1 MINDNFHIYDT
12 TLRDGAQQEGL
23 NLSVHDKLA
32 IARHLDDLG
41 VGFIEGGWPGAN
53 PKDTEFFKRAQ
64 TELKLKNATF
74 VAFGATRRPNVKAA
88 DDQLLQALAESGAP
102 VVTLVAKSHDR
113 HVDLA
118 LKTNLDENLAMIK
131 DSINF
136 LRSNGQ
142 RVFLDAEHFFDGYKS
157 NKAYATEVVR
167 ASIEAGAD
175 VVALCDTNG
184 GMLPDELTQIVNE
197 VLGTTSA
204 RLGIHC
210 HNDTGCAVANSL
222 AAISAGVTHVQGT
235 LNGYGERTGN
245 ADLVS
250 IIANLELKKKK
261 QVLPEGSLREA
272 FRISHAVAEVT
283 NVAPSARQPY
293 VGVSAFAHKAG
304 LHASAIKVD
313 PAMYQHE
320 DPASVGNDMRMLVSD
335 MAGRASIE
343 LKSQEL
349 GVDLGSDKEVVGRVV
364 NRVKDLEA
372 KGFTFEAADAS
383 FELLLR
389 EEIDGKRAHFFTVKN
404 WETTVIRDSSDK
416 VSSKAKVVITARGN
430 EITATGEGNGPV
442 NAIDTAL
449 RSGLEKI
456 YPELA
461 KLELTDY
468 KVRILEGRLGTGA
481 VTRVLVETSDGDSQ
495 WNTVGVHENV
505 IAASAMALED
515 AVTYGLLRQGR
526 KPEQYLGMSVD
537 LIAQYEEHL
546 VLVRNLSDNSIRG
559 YISDLN
565 SLLEHINKLGVREFK
580 DLELKHIRSWLA
592 YLQSNGASR
601 STLARRI
608 VSIRAFTYWAASQK
622 WIESD
627 IGAALEVPKPLR
639 KLPEVLN
646 QEEANTVVEAMQ
658 LRASE
663 EPTPENLRDLAII
676 EVLYAS
682 GIRVSELCGLNIR
695 DLDFGRNTLQVLGK
709 GNKERVV
716 PLGLPAVRA
725 LQSYLEF
732 ARDSFKNSKSGDAV
746 FLGSRG
752 KRIDQRIARAVVNDA
767 MKAIGSNM
775 SPHGLR
781 HTAATHLL
789 EGGADLRTVQEILGH
804 SSLSTTQIY
813 THVSPERLK
822 EAYKQAHPRA

>member
-1 MINDNFHIYDT
+1 
-12 TLRDGAQQEGL
+12 
-23 NLSVHDKLA
+23 
-32 IARHLDDLG
+32 
-41 VGFIEGGWPGAN
+41 
-53 PKDTEFFKRAQ
+53 
-64 TELKLKNATF
+64 
-74 VAFGATRRPNVKAA
+74 
-88 DDQLLQALAESGAP
+88 
-102 VVTLVAKSHDR
+102 
-113 HVDLA
+113 
-118 LKTNLDENLAMIK
+118 
-131 DSINF
+131 
-136 LRSNGQ
+136 
-142 RVFLDAEHFFDGYKS
+142 
-157 NKAYATEVVR
+157 
-167 ASIEAGAD
+167 
-175 VVALCDTNG
+175 
-184 GMLPDELTQIVNE
+184 
-197 VLGTTSA
+197 
-204 RLGIHC
+204 
-210 HNDTGCAVANSL
+210 
-222 AAISAGVTHVQGT
+222 
-235 LNGYGERTGN
+235 
-245 ADLVS
+245 
-250 IIANLELKKKK
+250 
-261 QVLPEGSLREA
+261 
-272 FRISHAVAEVT
+272 
-283 NVAPSARQPY
+283 
-293 VGVSAFAHKAG
+293 
-304 LHASAIKVD
+304 
-313 PAMYQHE
+313 
-320 DPASVGNDMRMLVSD
+320 
-335 MAGRASIE
+335 
-343 LKSQEL
+343 
-349 GVDLGSDKEVVGRVV
+349 
-364 NRVKDLEA
+364 
-372 KGFTFEAADAS
+372 
-383 FELLLR
+383 
-389 EEIDGKRAHFFTVKN
+389 
-404 WETTVIRDSSDK
+404 
-416 VSSKAKVVITARGN
+416 
-430 EITATGEGNGPV
+430 
-442 NAIDTAL
+442 
-449 RSGLEKI
+449 
-456 YPELA
+456 
-461 KLELTDY
+461 
-468 KVRILEGRLGTGA
+468 
-481 VTRVLVETSDGDSQ
+481 
-495 WNTVGVHENV
+495 
-505 IAASAMALED
+505 
-515 AVTYGLLRQGR
+515 
-526 KPEQYLGMSVD
+526 MSVD

>member
-1 MINDNFHIYDT
+1 
-12 TLRDGAQQEGL
+12 
-23 NLSVHDKLA
+23 
-32 IARHLDDLG
+32 
-41 VGFIEGGWPGAN
+41 
-53 PKDTEFFKRAQ
+53 
-64 TELKLKNATF
+64 
-74 VAFGATRRPNVKAA
+74 
-88 DDQLLQALAESGAP
+88 
-102 VVTLVAKSHDR
+102 
-113 HVDLA
+113 
-118 LKTNLDENLAMIK
+118 
-131 DSINF
+131 
-136 LRSNGQ
+136 
-142 RVFLDAEHFFDGYKS
+142 
-157 NKAYATEVVR
+157 
-167 ASIEAGAD
+167 
-175 VVALCDTNG
+175 
-184 GMLPDELTQIVNE
+184 
-197 VLGTTSA
+197 
-204 RLGIHC
+204 
-210 HNDTGCAVANSL
+210 
-222 AAISAGVTHVQGT
+222 
-235 LNGYGERTGN
+235 
-245 ADLVS
+245 
-250 IIANLELKKKK
+250 
-261 QVLPEGSLREA
+261 
-272 FRISHAVAEVT
+272 
-283 NVAPSARQPY
+283 
-293 VGVSAFAHKAG
+293 
-304 LHASAIKVD
+304 
-313 PAMYQHE
+313 
-320 DPASVGNDMRMLVSD
+320 
-335 MAGRASIE
+335 
-343 LKSQEL
+343 
-349 GVDLGSDKEVVGRVV
+349 
-364 NRVKDLEA
+364 
-372 KGFTFEAADAS
+372 
-383 FELLLR
+383 
-389 EEIDGKRAHFFTVKN
+389 
-404 WETTVIRDSSDK
+404 
-416 VSSKAKVVITARGN
+416 
-430 EITATGEGNGPV
+430 
-442 NAIDTAL
+442 
-449 RSGLEKI
+449 
-456 YPELA
+456 
-461 KLELTDY
+461 
-468 KVRILEGRLGTGA
+468 
-481 VTRVLVETSDGDSQ
+481 
-495 WNTVGVHENV
+495 
-505 IAASAMALED
+505 
-515 AVTYGLLRQGR
+515 
-526 KPEQYLGMSVD
+526 MSVD

-732 ARDSFKNSKSGDAV
+732 ARESFKNSKSGDAV

>member
-1 MINDNFHIYDT
+1 M
-12 TLRDGAQQEGL
+12 
-23 NLSVHDKLA
+23 
-32 IARHLDDLG
+32 
-41 VGFIEGGWPGAN
+41 
-53 PKDTEFFKRAQ
+53 
-64 TELKLKNATF
+64 
-74 VAFGATRRPNVKAA
+74 
-88 DDQLLQALAESGAP
+88 
-102 VVTLVAKSHDR
+102 
-113 HVDLA
+113 
-118 LKTNLDENLAMIK
+118 
-131 DSINF
+131 
-136 LRSNGQ
+136 
-142 RVFLDAEHFFDGYKS
+142 
-157 NKAYATEVVR
+157 
-167 ASIEAGAD
+167 
-175 VVALCDTNG
+175 
-184 GMLPDELTQIVNE
+184 
-197 VLGTTSA
+197 
-204 RLGIHC
+204 
-210 HNDTGCAVANSL
+210 
-222 AAISAGVTHVQGT
+222 
-235 LNGYGERTGN
+235 
-245 ADLVS
+245 
-250 IIANLELKKKK
+250 
-261 QVLPEGSLREA
+261 
-272 FRISHAVAEVT
+272 
-283 NVAPSARQPY
+283 
-293 VGVSAFAHKAG
+293 
-304 LHASAIKVD
+304 
-313 PAMYQHE
+313 
-320 DPASVGNDMRMLVSD
+320 
-335 MAGRASIE
+335 
-343 LKSQEL
+343 
-349 GVDLGSDKEVVGRVV
+349 
-364 NRVKDLEA
+364 
-372 KGFTFEAADAS
+372 
-383 FELLLR
+383 
-389 EEIDGKRAHFFTVKN
+389 
-404 WETTVIRDSSDK
+404 
-416 VSSKAKVVITARGN
+416 
-430 EITATGEGNGPV
+430 
-442 NAIDTAL
+442 
-449 RSGLEKI
+449 
-456 YPELA
+456 
-461 KLELTDY
+461 
-468 KVRILEGRLGTGA
+468 
-481 VTRVLVETSDGDSQ
+481 
-495 WNTVGVHENV
+495 
-505 IAASAMALED
+505 
-515 AVTYGLLRQGR
+515 
-526 KPEQYLGMSVD
+526 D